1 MVGTGGTKG
10 APGQQVNPTQRLSA
24 REESLGGGDSSG
36 EEGEEAKTKNR
47 SRGR

>member
-10 APGQQVNPTQRLSA
+10 APGQQVNPTRRLSA
-24 REESLGGGDSSG
+24 REESLGSGDSSG